1 MGVEWAVINIYKRD
15 EGQGEGVARALEWA
29 VDGSPRS
36 AAKSYSSKRQLASYP
51 AQLRVKVKCL
61 CLRKS
66 FTSRT
71 EKDSPASTCK
81 SWHVSDTALSR
92 RYICACIS
100 FCRHSS
106 HPAILHAAQ
115 TEKLRVV
122 KGFSRNI

>member
-66 FTSRT
+66 FS
-71 EKDSPASTCK
+71 SPDGEGFPRMYMQKLARLGYSTK
-81 SWHVSDTALSR
+81 SALYMR
-92 RYICACIS
+92 MY
-100 FCRHSS
+100 
-106 HPAILHAAQ
+106 
-115 TEKLRVV
+115 
-122 KGFSRNI
+122 